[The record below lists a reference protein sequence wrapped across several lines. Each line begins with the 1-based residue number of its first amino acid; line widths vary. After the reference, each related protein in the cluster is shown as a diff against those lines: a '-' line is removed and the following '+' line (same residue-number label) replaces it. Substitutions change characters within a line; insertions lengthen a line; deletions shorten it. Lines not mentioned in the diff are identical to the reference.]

1 MEGIIMK
8 KKEYMKPTL
17 FVVILR
23 PQFTLMAG
31 SVQQVR
37 VVAKEDDTDLD
48 LEFTYSKDP
57 QGDMWNNGW

>member
-1 MEGIIMK
+1 MEGTIMK

-17 FVVILR
+17 YVAILR

-31 SVQQVR
+31 SVRQ
-37 VVAKEDDTDLD
+37 VVAKEGDTDLD
-48 LEFTYSKDP
+48 DLTYSKDP

>member
-1 MEGIIMK
+1 MEGTIMK

-17 FVVILR
+17 YVAILR

-31 SVQQVR
+31 SVQR
-37 VVAKEDDTDLD
+37 VVAKEGDTVLDDLK
-48 LEFTYSKDP
+48 YSKDP